1 MADIDGQAG
10 IWLYVKPSLGLPHF
24 IGAVAGIAVLVHLA
38 VLGHTTWYNKFLEG
52 GNKAKVSISQVLPGN
67 NA

>member
-24 IGAVAGIAVLVHLA
+24 IGAVAMIAVVVHLGI
-38 VLGHTTWYNKFLEG
+38 LGHTTWYNKYMEG
-52 GNKAKVSISQVLPGN
+52 GKAKVSISHVLPGN
-67 NA
+67 IA

>member
-1 MADIDGQAG
+1 MADIDGQAK

-24 IGAVAGIAVLVHLA
+24 LGAIAMVAVIVHLG
-38 VLGHTTWYNKFLEG
+38 VLGHTTWYKKFLNGE
-52 GNKAKVSISQVLPGN
+52 KIKTSISHVLPGN

>member
-1 MADIDGQAG
+1 MADIDGQAA

-24 IGAVAGIAVLVHLA
+24 LGAVAGIAILVHLA
-38 VLGHTTWYNKFLEG
+38 LIGHTTWMNKYWEG
-52 GNKAKVSISQVLPGN
+52 GKAKVSISHVLPGN

>member
-10 IWLYVKPSLGLPHF
+10 IWLYVKPGVGLPLF
-24 IGAVAGIAVLVHLA
+24 LGAVAVTALLVHA
-38 VLGHTTWYNKFLEG
+38 AILGHTTWYSKFIEG
-52 GNKAKVSISQVLPGN
+52 GKAKVSISHVLPSN